1 MQSTQ
6 HSIAA
11 HADISQI
18 PELTETIAD
27 PRGWILYDGRCP
39 LFRKGVRRLGRIA
52 TQRGYRFTPL
62 QRRWVKNRLALRTQ
76 PVPDEM
82 LLLLPDD
89 RLLAGV
95 DAYLHLAARIW
106 WAAPVV
112 ALAAI
117 PGVKLVFRQ
126 LYAWFAAHRFEL
138 SRVCGADRCWTSRA
152 GE

>member
-11 HADISQI
+11 QSDLSMI
-18 PELTETIAD
+18 PELTEIPAET
-27 PRGWILYDGRCP
+27 RGWILYDGRCP
-39 LFRKGVRRLGRIA
+39 ICRKGVRRLGRIA
-52 TQRGYRFTPL
+52 TTRGYRITPM
-62 QRRWVKNRLALRTQ
+62 QRRWVQERLARRTQ

-82 LLLLPDD
+82 LLLLPHD

-106 WAAPVV
+106 WATPVV
-112 ALAAI
+112 AIAAV
-117 PGVKLVFRQ
+117 PGAKFVFRT

-138 SRVCGADRCWTSRA
+138 SRVCGANSCTTCRV